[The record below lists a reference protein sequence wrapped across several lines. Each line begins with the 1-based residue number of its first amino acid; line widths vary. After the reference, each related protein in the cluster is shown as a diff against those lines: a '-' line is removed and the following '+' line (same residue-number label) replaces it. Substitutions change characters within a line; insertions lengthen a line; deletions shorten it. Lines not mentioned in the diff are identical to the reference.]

1 MFDYLNNSSF
11 IETREGIRRFV
22 AEELRPMEQELG
34 LGSEDVWPRET
45 LRRVWCRSAALGFY
59 AACLPAALGGKGLT
73 ILEQCALKADLA
85 ASGSALA
92 PHVLGDLGGPPRVGN
107 MLKYASADQLA
118 RYFDPVIRGEK
129 STCFALTEPH
139 SGSDALSIST
149 TAIVDGD
156 DLVIN
161 GVKHYISGA
170 PFADFA
176 IVMCVTD
183 ATATP
188 PAITAVLVDLDLPGV
203 TVEQQYVP
211 MSGHPLRR
219 RPRAARERVRRRG

>member
-1 MFDYLNNSSF
+1 MFDYLNSPAF
-11 IETREGIRRFV
+11 VETREGIRRFV

-45 LRRVWCRSAALGFY
+45 LRRVWRRSAELGFY
-59 AACLPAALGGKGLT
+59 AACLPVQLGGKGLS

-118 RYFDPVIRGEK
+118 RYFEPVIRGEK

-139 SGSDALSIST
+139 SGSDAQSIAT
-149 TAIVDGD
+149 TAVVEGD
-156 DLVIN
+156 ELVIN

-176 IVMCVTD
+176 IVM
-183 ATATP
+183 
-188 PAITAVLVDLDLPGV
+188 
-203 TVEQQYVP
+203 
-211 MSGHPLRR
+211 
-219 RPRAARERVRRRG
+219 